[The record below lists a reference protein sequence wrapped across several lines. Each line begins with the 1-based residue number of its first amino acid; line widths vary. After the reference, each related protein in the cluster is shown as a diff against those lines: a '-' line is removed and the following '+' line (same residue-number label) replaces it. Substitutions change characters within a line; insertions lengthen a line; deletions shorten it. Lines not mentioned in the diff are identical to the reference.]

1 MYRSV
6 LKLSQYSSV
15 TYFNTYQ
22 MMSTMMKTSCPH
34 ICPNIQ
40 DGLKRVDR
48 VFFIICHVLNTYY
61 VPGTEV
67 DLYI

>member
-6 LKLSQYSSV
+6 LKLSQYTSV

-22 MMSTMMKTSCPH
+22 MMITMMKTICPH

-40 DGLKRVDR
+40 DGLKRVDY
-48 VFFIICHVLNTYY
+48 VFFIIYHLLNTYY

-67 DLYI
+67 HL